1 MWARYE
7 KPNNTCPIAK
17 LVLTFDRLEFVAHG
31 GELLV
36 SSPEDVVWGLGQ
48 LPLVQSQMA
57 LINNI
62 RPTGFNDATTAEY
75 SLFGTVLISLLYSV
89 QVLIWRFY
97 SAVPNRRG
105 AWICVCGVWEISPK
119 CFT

>member
-57 LINNI
+57 LIDNI
-62 RPTGFNDATTAEY
+62 KAGPLASMMQQQLSTLCLEQY
-75 SLFGTVLISLLYSV
+75 
-89 QVLIWRFY
+89 
-97 SAVPNRRG
+97 
-105 AWICVCGVWEISPK
+105 
-119 CFT
+119 